1 MKKNLIAF
9 LIVFVSVACWQ
20 CGDKG
25 EDDPAPDPKIEITGS
40 PEVNLPAAGGN
51 GVISFTTNVA
61 WSAKVNDTKASSW
74 CSISPE
80 SGKAGDVKIT
90 VTAKKDY
97 ELYDDFSA
105 EVVITAGTAS
115 ETVTV
120 TRGQKDAL
128 ILTQDFYTVPS
139 AGETID
145 VELQQNVD
153 YEVQIPDTV
162 QWITQVGSKGLST
175 DVLHLKVDPFDK
187 TDAIRYAFVLVKDKN
202 SDLSAKITVKQGAK
216 YIPTISDGWDIY
228 KAGTYRYGPSIMI
241 HDDGSIDAWFA
252 ASGGQ
257 YGDWNY
263 LFNQSGTHEAQG
275 ITGNNTVGQK
285 FTAKTPF
292 WSISVTSPNWNG
304 QPCGF
309 TFNLYKWD
317 DASMSYSQVVQ
328 QTPVA
333 TATFKDYKDGEKIGV
348 TNDDKFPAGTYLWE
362 LSKGLTEQSGVWLA
376 TGSVSGVTSYKNGQ
390 VVSGR
395 NWQAQYSVDKTSGY
409 NFWDQASYQHS
420 DDGGKTWTKEEM
432 VLLPTEFSSDHFS
445 VCDPGVARWG
455 GYYYIG
461 YTSTENEAM
470 VENHVY
476 VARSKF
482 PNGPWEKWNGSGWT
496 TGTDVQPVIRY
507 DGNPVNFG
515 AGEPSIVVL
524 DNTVYFYYSWDDQSV
539 TTRVATASADDPNWP
554 GHLVFH
560 GTAMDKGA
568 IGGADH
574 SDVKYR
580 EDIGKFQAVHTAARM
595 SANSYIVLWQSDDG
609 IKFEKIAE
617 IREGLQPGAHNCG
630 WSGDEQG
637 HIKLGVQ
644 QYISYAYT
652 LDFGPESWG
661 KWNTRWAKLN
671 W

>member
-187 TDAIRYAFVLVKDKN
+187 TDAIRYAFVFVKDKN

-216 YIPTISDGWDIY
+216 YIPTIS
-228 KAGTYRYGPSIMI
+228 
-241 HDDGSIDAWFA
+241 
-252 ASGGQ
+252 
-257 YGDWNY
+257 
-263 LFNQSGTHEAQG
+263 
-275 ITGNNTVGQK
+275 
-285 FTAKTPF
+285 
-292 WSISVTSPNWNG
+292 
-304 QPCGF
+304 
-309 TFNLYKWD
+309 
-317 DASMSYSQVVQ
+317 
-328 QTPVA
+328 
-333 TATFKDYKDGEKIGV
+333 
-348 TNDDKFPAGTYLWE
+348 
-362 LSKGLTEQSGVWLA
+362 
-376 TGSVSGVTSYKNGQ
+376 
-390 VVSGR
+390 
-395 NWQAQYSVDKTSGY
+395 
-409 NFWDQASYQHS
+409 
-420 DDGGKTWTKEEM
+420 
-432 VLLPTEFSSDHFS
+432 PT
-445 VCDPGVARWG
+445 
-455 GYYYIG
+455 
-461 YTSTENEAM
+461 
-470 VENHVY
+470 
-476 VARSKF
+476 
-482 PNGPWEKWNGSGWT
+482 
-496 TGTDVQPVIRY
+496 
-507 DGNPVNFG
+507 
-515 AGEPSIVVL
+515 
-524 DNTVYFYYSWDDQSV
+524 
-539 TTRVATASADDPNWP
+539 
-554 GHLVFH
+554 
-560 GTAMDKGA
+560 
-568 IGGADH
+568 
-574 SDVKYR
+574 
-580 EDIGKFQAVHTAARM
+580 
-595 SANSYIVLWQSDDG
+595 DG
-609 IKFEKIAE
+609 IF
-617 IREGLQPGAHNCG
+617 IRPVLTVTGRR
-630 WSGDEQG
+630 S
-637 HIKLGVQ
+637 
-644 QYISYAYT
+644 
-652 LDFGPESWG
+652 
-661 KWNTRWAKLN
+661 
-671 W
+671 